1 MRRLFAFLGAA
12 MRAYEVSHVID
23 GLLTR
28 QLPRECRVAVLDYVR
43 SGYDGE
49 TGEFLGR
56 TAEQEVAIR
65 CCDCGSQMC
74 EHCEVGE
81 VKRA

>member
-1 MRRLFAFLGAA
+1 
-12 MRAYEVSHVID
+12 MRAYEATHVID
-23 GLLTR
+23 GILTR
-28 QLPRECRVAVLDYVR
+28 QLSAEHRVEVLEYVR

-74 EHCEVGE
+74 EHCDVGE
-81 VKRA
+81 VRNG